1 MGDITRQFEGKW
13 ITTQEFAKLQPL
25 NVFHRQLEP
34 VKFPDDLPRNR
45 HILFRRRF
53 ALDAVR
59 PTALFISA
67 DDYYKLYINGRFVT
81 MGPCPGYHFHYYY
94 NKIDITDYLKPGDN
108 VIAVHTYYQGLINRV
123 WVSGDCRHG
132 LIMDVVGPQGLLLCS
147 DEQFRCHAHTGYM
160 PCGIVGYETQF
171 MEQYDSGAPEVGFER
186 PEFDDSAWENASIR
200 AHLDYELYEQP
211 TQQLVVESV
220 APVSIETRGRLVRC
234 DFGGMYVGYLSA
246 IATGKRGSAIELRC
260 GQELREDGSVRSDL
274 RCNCRYEE
282 RWILSG
288 GKDEL
293 KQYDYKSFRYAE
305 FELPEGCELASGSI
319 RLLARHYPFELHA
332 APNAGDAQ
340 SLAVWELCV
349 RSLKYGVQEVIQ
361 DCMDR
366 EKGQYLGDGCYTALA
381 HMIATRDPAIARKL
395 IDDSLRSAFVNPGL
409 MTCSTCSF
417 MQEIA
422 EYPLMLPFTMLAY
435 WRLTG
440 DAAQLE
446 QWYEP
451 TAAML
456 DFYRAQYEHADHL
469 LYDLDKWC
477 VVEWPAEYRD
487 GYDYDLKEGRICK
500 GTHNVINAYYLGA
513 VMSFNAVARILKR
526 PPYRDV
532 TQLYDA
538 YVGAFY
544 DASRGLFTDSI
555 ESEHISM
562 PGNMVAYMYGL
573 CPEARTADNM
583 LMLVRKNRLNSCM
596 LFMTFPML
604 CGLKRTGN
612 DALLQELLVDDGGWL
627 RMLREGATA
636 TFEGWGR
643 DAKWNTSLYHL
654 TLSYA
659 LVFMTDWGLD
669 DVLRMATQS

>member
-1 MGDITRQFEGKW
+1 MGDNTRRFTGRW
-13 ITTQEFAKLQPL
+13 ITTQEFADQRPL
-25 NVFHRQLEP
+25 NVFHRQLKPLALPEG
-34 VKFPDDLPRNR
+34 LPRNR

-53 ALDAVR
+53 RLDVVR
-59 PTALFISA
+59 PTTLFISA

-81 MGPCPGYHFHYYY
+81 MGPCPGYSFHYYY
-94 NKIDITDYLKPGDN
+94 NKIDITEYIKQGDN
-108 VIAVHTYYQGLINRV
+108 VLAVHTYYQGLINRV
-123 WVSGDCRHG
+123 WVSGDCQHG
-132 LIMDVVGPQGLLLCS
+132 MILDMVDATGTLLAS
-147 DEQFRCHAHTGYM
+147 DESFLCCEHTGYAE
-160 PCGIVGYETQF
+160 CGIVGYDTQF
-171 MEQYDSGAPEVGFER
+171 MERYDSAAAEAGFER
-186 PEFDDSAWENASIR
+186 PEYDDSGWAKARVR
-200 AHLDYELYEQP
+200 AHADYELYEQP
-211 TQQLVVESV
+211 TRQLEFEAV
-220 APVSIETRGRLVRC
+220 APAHVDVCGRIVRC
-234 DFGGMYVGYLSA
+234 DFGGMYAGYLC
-246 IATGKRGSAIELRC
+246 ATAVGRRGSAIELRC
-260 GQELREDGSVRSDL
+260 GQELRADGSVRADM

-282 RWILSG
+282 RWLLSG
-288 GKDEL
+288 GMDEL

-305 FELPEGCELASGSI
+305 FELPAGCELKLDSI
-319 RLLARHYPFELHA
+319 RLLARHYPFELRA
-332 APNAGDAQ
+332 EPARSDARFR
-340 SLAVWELCV
+340 AVWELCV

-422 EYPLMLPFTMLAY
+422 EYPLMLPFSMLAY

-440 DAAQLE
+440 DNAQLE
-446 QWYEP
+446 RWYAP

-456 DFYRAQYEHADHL
+456 DFYREQYERGDKL

-477 VVEWPAEYRD
+477 VVEWPDVYRD
-487 GYDYDLKEGRICK
+487 GYDYDLREGRVCK

-513 VMSFNAVARILKR
+513 VMSFNAIARLLQR
-526 PPYRDV
+526 PLYRDARP
-532 TQLYDA
+532 LYDA
-538 YVGAFY
+538 YVAAFY
-544 DASRGLFTDSI
+544 DRERALFTDSI

-562 PGNMVAYMYGL
+562 PGNMVAYMYGI
-573 CPEARTADNM
+573 CPDARAEANM
-583 LMLVRKNRLNSCM
+583 LQLIRNNRLKSCM

-612 DALLQELLVDDGGWL
+612 DALLNELLVDEGGWM

-643 DAKWNTSLYHL
+643 DAKWNTSLFHL

-659 LVFMTDWGLD
+659 LVFMTDWGLG
-669 DVLRMATQS
+669 DVLGLAAQL